1 MLFKVGEYMA
11 YIYEP
16 KHVYKMGNAKSIL
29 SMRAEVR
36 KKNVTKLHGYVD
48 EIPFVSMTNC
58 PN

>member
-1 MLFKVGEYMA
+1 MLFKVGVYMA
-11 YIYEP
+11 YFYEP

-36 KKNVTKLHGYVD
+36 KKNVTKLHCHGG

>member
-1 MLFKVGEYMA
+1 MA
-11 YIYEP
+11 YFYEP

-36 KKNVTKLHGYVD
+36 KKNVTKLHGYVY